1 MNFYHMTSLDRLN
14 SISKIGLTPR
24 NEDNSKLINDEKN
37 KIFFSEGFEGA
48 IALFVDF
55 DIVYENI
62 KNRKT
67 KLIDKE
73 IENKVLKSKNLFE
86 YLKEGVYLQFDG
98 TNIENERNFE
108 NGCTDKV
115 IFPEKLNVCIL
126 KNLCNDS
133 IVFSRFEIIKYMMS
147 KTIPE
152 KIKYYGVKYKESP
165 NFDDATARIQEKVKK
180 YYISHKEEIEKYK
193 NNDYLLEYIPI
204 TYFVNEYLK

>member
-14 SISKIGLTPR
+14 SISKVGLIPR
-24 NEDNSKLINDEKN
+24 NGDNSKLINDEKN
-37 KIFFSEGFEGA
+37 KVFFSEEFEGA

-62 KNRKT
+62 KNRKN

-73 IENKVLKSKNLFE
+73 IEKKVLKTKNLFE

-115 IFPEKLNVCIL
+115 ILPEKLNVCIL
-126 KNLCNDS
+126 RSLYNNS
-133 IVFSRFEIIKYMMS
+133 IIIKYMMS
-147 KTIPE
+147 RTMPKD
-152 KIKYYGVKYKESP
+152 IKYYGVKYPNSP
-165 NFDDATARIQEKVKK
+165 DFDEATKRIQEKVKQ

-204 TYFVNEYLK
+204 NDFVDEYLK